1 MTPRPIDVSRPTVW
15 QLQQYTVLFS
25 FSLVM
30 CGSKKRFDNT
40 HTLCLPTDIHKS
52 CLYLTL
58 IVVRGNG
65 GDIRTGSGG
74 VKVHRT
80 TRHKGPNGE

>member
-1 MTPRPIDVSRPTVW
+1 
-15 QLQQYTVLFS
+15 
-25 FSLVM
+25 
-30 CGSKKRFDNT
+30 
-40 HTLCLPTDIHKS
+40 
-52 CLYLTL
+52 LTL